1 MVFFFT
7 FILEK
12 LEFEITKNKIL
23 EEKIQK
29 LKTKKNNHKLEL
41 RKLIN
46 DKLMIEQNKN
56 DIQEKKQDDLVKHE
70 HEILIKDEKSQL
82 ENNENN
88 IKLKESFSTENKI
101 Y

>member
-1 MVFFFT
+1 M
-7 FILEK
+7 
-12 LEFEITKNKIL
+12 
-23 EEKIQK
+23 
-29 LKTKKNNHKLEL
+29 

-56 DIQEKKQDDLVKHE
+56 DFQEKKQDYLVKHE

-88 IKLKESFSTENKI
+88 IKVKESFSTENKI